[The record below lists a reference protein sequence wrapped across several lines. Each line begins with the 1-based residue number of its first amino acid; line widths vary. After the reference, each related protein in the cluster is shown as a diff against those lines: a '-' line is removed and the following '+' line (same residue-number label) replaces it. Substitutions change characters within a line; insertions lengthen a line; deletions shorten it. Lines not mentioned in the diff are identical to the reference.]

1 MILNNANGVADT
13 VGNPI
18 ANFKRQEFFMNDKEY
33 TGGVVI
39 EGKVASRLD
48 NFWYHYKWHTL
59 ITLFFVIV
67 LTVCTVQMCTNQ
79 RSDVLVMYAGSEQL
93 DDNEQ
98 KNIVKILEHLAEN
111 DEISVGITAYN
122 LLSED
127 EIRALEAE
135 TDEDGKSLFV
145 NRSFYTEQ
153 YQVYHSYLMT
163 GESSVMIVSEWLYR
177 ELESADR
184 LRPVSELTD
193 GVDEDARI
201 GECGILLEK
210 TDLYEKYDALKA
222 LPEDSVVCLVKPNFG
237 MGKNSKEKNYKRDEA
252 LFVAIAEF
260 ETE

>member
-1 MILNNANGVADT
+1 
-13 VGNPI
+13 
-18 ANFKRQEFFMNDKEY
+18 MNDKEY
-33 TGGVVI
+33 TGGIVV
-39 EGKVASRLD
+39 EGKTASRLD

-67 LTVCTVQMCTNQ
+67 FAVCTLQMCTNQ

-98 KNIVKILEHLAEN
+98 KNIVKILGQLVEE

-122 LLSED
+122 VLSED
-127 EIRALEAE
+127 EIRELEAE
-135 TDEDGKSLFV
+135 TDEDGKPLFV

-193 GVDEDARI
+193 SVCEDALV
-201 GECGILLEK
+201 GECGIALAK
-210 TDLYEKYDALKA
+210 TDLYAKYDTLKS
-222 LPEDSVVCLVKPNFG
+222 LPEDSVICIVKPNFG
-237 MGKNSKEKNYKRDEA
+237 MGRNSKEKNYKRDEA
-252 LFVAIAEF
+252 LFVAVAEF
-260 ETE
+260 EAE